1 MRVVWKLG
9 DRMAKWI
16 AYFFIFAL
24 LGLVALWIFWHV
36 LAYVYWAGWTLFWLG
51 MLALVGWVVWSLFG
65 PKLPKF
71 QVKKKS
77 QHKLIEHQKQHIYA
91 FREEPSLKDV
101 VLLTDELHVAKLE
114 LQGDILQ
121 LNSDTK
127 IKIVE
132 DSGKEAVK
140 VEIKGTKSKEKYL
153 WVPRSSIVETD
164 GKKK

>member
-1 MRVVWKLG
+1 
-9 DRMAKWI
+9 MAKWI

-24 LGLVALWIFWHV
+24 LGIVALWMFWHV
-36 LAYVYWAGWTLFWLG
+36 VAAVYWAGWALFWLG
-51 MLALVGWVVWSLFG
+51 MLALVGWVVWSLVG

-71 QVKKKS
+71 QMKKKTYYKLAD
-77 QHKLIEHQKQHIYA
+77 HKKEYVYA

-101 VLLTDELHVAKLE
+101 VLLTDELHLAKLE
-114 LQGDILQ
+114 LQGDVLQ

-132 DSGKEAVK
+132 DSGKEAIK
-140 VEIKGTKSKEKYL
+140 VEIKGRKSKDKFV

-164 GKKK
+164 KKPGK